1 MDTGLV
7 REIRVCSVDTALL
20 KDAGI
25 RKTASVTANE
35 IIAVTE
41 AVNHF
46 GITACLGLLVET
58 ET

>member
-1 MDTGLV
+1 M
-7 REIRVCSVDTALL
+7 DTALL